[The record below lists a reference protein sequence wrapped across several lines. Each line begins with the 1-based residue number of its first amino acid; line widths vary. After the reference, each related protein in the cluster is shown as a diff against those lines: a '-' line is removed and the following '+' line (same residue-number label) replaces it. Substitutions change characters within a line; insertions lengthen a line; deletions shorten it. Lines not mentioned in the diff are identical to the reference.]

1 MQTLNRLKSE
11 RPRRRY
17 DFYETPP
24 ELVNASIEHWRRDEM
39 IHYPYNYL
47 DPGCGNGIW
56 GNVIHYHFPNSN
68 IFGID
73 INLPSSMEYG
83 IAYNLVYDED
93 YLEFDFDG
101 FELIAGNPPYSLA
114 EEFVRKSFDLIADG
128 GYIFF
133 LLRLAFLES
142 KKRHFGLFSEYPPKR
157 VYVLSRRPSFFSSNG
172 KTKTTDALSYAMFLW
187 QRGWKGKTELD
198 WLYWEYEK

>member
-1 MQTLNRLKSE
+1 LKSE
-11 RPRRRY
+11 RPRREY
-17 DFYETPP
+17 DFYETPA
-24 ELVNASIEHWRRDEM
+24 ELVDASINRLWLDEQ
-39 IHYPYNYL
+39 IIPIYNYL

-56 GNVIHYHFPNSN
+56 GNILCYHVPDAN
-68 IFGID
+68 IIGID
-73 INLPSSMEYG
+73 INLPDKDIMGYDT
-83 IAYNLVYDED
+83 AYDILYDRD
-93 YLEFDFDG
+93 YLEYDVYNEYD
-101 FELIAGNPPYSLA
+101 LIAGNPPYSLA
-114 EEFVRKSFDLIADG
+114 EEFVRKSFELLRKG

-142 KKRHFGLFSEYPPKR
+142 KKRHFGLFSEFPPKR

-187 QRGWKGKTELD
+187 QEGWKGKTELD